1 MTIHAAICTKIS
13 EGRLTIVFLPVF
25 TFTVGNALKAIIAM
39 DTPGVILGWKLL
51 TLELHHGELS

>member
-39 DTPGVILGWKLL
+39 DTPGVILGW
-51 TLELHHGELS
+51 